1 VATDVQSSVGAGG
14 SRPEPGDGVRY
25 VTRQPI
31 LDLHSKVHAY
41 ELLFSGGPEAAFRG
55 DGEMAA
61 RTLLDSTVLFGL
73 EKLTCGMPGF
83 VKCTAEMLAGTL
95 VEMLPPAMTVLEIV
109 DPADVSL
116 ELMSACRNLKA
127 AGYRLALDQSKW
139 APQANLPVGP
149 LVAMADYLK
158 VDFSRTNPRDR
169 QALRGQVRDAKATMV
184 AEKVE
189 T

>member
-1 VATDVQSSVGAGG
+1 
-14 SRPEPGDGVRY
+14 VRY

-127 AGYRLALDQSKW
+127 AGYRLALDQSK
-139 APQANLPVGP
+139 
-149 LVAMADYLK
+149 
-158 VDFSRTNPRDR
+158 
-169 QALRGQVRDAKATMV
+169 
-184 AEKVE
+184 
-189 T
+189 